1 MISLKNLFNYALIT
15 FVIYATGSVYCVS
28 FGYSTWITM
37 LFVVSAVMF
46 FLGRGADRRFRS
58 DALKKMLFLATCMVL
73 VITLNGVSQYSSY
86 IAIVLQILAAYFVS
100 HRIEYDDFKRKY
112 INIISFLAAVS
123 LVGHIISL
131 AYPTFAARFPM
142 TEGDYSSNYY
152 NAFIHVF
159 QAARGYSHLV
169 MSKRNAGIFWEPG
182 AYQAFLNMGLLF
194 LLSMKDV
201 KNKRRKVLL
210 LALAIVTTGSTTGY
224 IILAF
229 LCIIYRK
236 QLLVMI
242 GGNNKTLTFLGLLA
256 AMGVLIYVSS
266 INPVSGIEKLI
277 YEFTSGHY
285 LERLFLDDLGI
296 LFQAPLNLLGISFE
310 TYEAMG
316 RGSGN
321 SIVQTMV
328 TLGIP
333 FAGMLLKMYLDYARR
348 SERKWPIIVVLMFI
362 FSTESLLWRPFFL
375 CLAWYGSKDTLTKRP
390 LRQKMGLEDRNEST
404 VVL

>member
-1 MISLKNLFNYALIT
+1 MISFKDLFNYALIT
-15 FVIYATGSVYCVS
+15 FVIYATGSVYCVFFS
-28 FGYSTWITM
+28 YSTWITT

-73 VITLNGVSQYSSY
+73 VIALNGVSQYSSY
-86 IAIVLQILAAYFVS
+86 VAIALQVLAAYFVAY
-100 HRIEYDDFKRKY
+100 RIEYDDFKKKY
-112 INIISFLAAVS
+112 INIISFFAAVS
-123 LVGHIISL
+123 LVGHVISL
-131 AYPTFAARFPM
+131 AYPTFALYFPK
-142 TEGDYSSNYY
+142 TEGEYSSNYY

-159 QAARGYSHLV
+159 QAARGYTNLV

-201 KNKRRKVLL
+201 KNKGRKALVLI
-210 LALAIVTTGSTTGY
+210 LAIVTTGSTTGY
-224 IILAF
+224 FVLAF
-229 LCIIYRK
+229 LGIIFRK
-236 QLLVMI
+236 QLMEML
-242 GGNNKTLTFLGLLA
+242 GGNNKLLTLLGILVG
-256 AMGVLIYVSS
+256 MFFLIYTSR
-266 INPVSGIEKLI
+266 INPFSGVKKIVD
-277 YEFTSGHY
+277 EFTRGHF
-285 LERLFLDDLGI
+285 LERLFLDDLQI
-296 LFQAPLNLLGISFE
+296 IFQRPLNFLGISFE

-321 SIVQTMV
+321 SIVHTMV

-348 SERKWPIIVVLMFI
+348 SERKWLIIVVLMFI

-375 CLAWYGSKDTLTKRP
+375 CLAWYGSKGTLVKRS
-390 LRQKMGLEDRNEST
+390 LR
-404 VVL
+404 